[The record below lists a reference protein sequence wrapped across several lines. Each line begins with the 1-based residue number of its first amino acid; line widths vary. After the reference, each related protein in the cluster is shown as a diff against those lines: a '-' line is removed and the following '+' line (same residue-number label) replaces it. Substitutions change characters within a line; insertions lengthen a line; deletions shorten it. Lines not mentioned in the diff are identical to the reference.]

1 MIGDSAVDVLTG
13 RNAGV
18 RTCGVSWG
26 YATDSFKATPP
37 DVLVHRFEEIE
48 EIVRG

>member
-26 YATDSFKATPP
+26 YATDSFKNTPP
-37 DVLVHRFEEIE
+37 DFLIHRFEELE
-48 EIVRG
+48 ELVR